1 MQVVKT
7 GLRNL
12 RRALRWPLVATLG
25 LLCGAWL
32 QATHGE
38 AIIGDPVQG
47 ANDPILGSKHD
58 FSGLNRRA
66 GVVAMPTVAFSDYG
80 NPCVYCHIPPEQ
92 ADVDASALGAIDG
105 WNRYQP
111 ATNEFQLY
119 NSTYLDSKTRT
130 PSPISLLCLSC
141 HDGTMAVDM
150 VVFKPGNFDNAA
162 DTAMHMRI
170 NGADNTISCGKC
182 HNGRVAHDI
191 SIKHIGQDLRNDHP
205 ISMRYAGLPP
215 HYAGFPDAPK
225 GFVSDPDFRLPHSEK
240 GFSNGVRLY
249 EGRVECAS
257 CHNVHNPEKDLFL
270 RVNSDLL
277 CQTCH
282 TK

>member
-1 MQVVKT
+1 MHVKKLT
-7 GLRNL
+7 NFIRQPLRL
-12 RRALRWPLVATLG
+12 MLVSILALSSL
-25 LLCGAWL
+25 AWL
-32 QATHGE
+32 SLTHGE

-47 ANDPILGSKHD
+47 TNDTILGSKHD

-92 ADVDASALGAIDG
+92 ADTDSIAKGAIEG

-111 ATNEFQLY
+111 ATDSYQLY
-119 NSTYLDSKTRT
+119 DSWFLDSKTES
-130 PSPISLLCLSC
+130 PSPITLLCLSC

-150 VVFKPGNFDNAA
+150 VVHRPKSFNISEDSAL
-162 DTAMHMRI
+162 HMRI
-170 NGADNTISCGKC
+170 NSEDNTISCGKC
-182 HNGRVAHDI
+182 HNGRVAHSI
-191 SIKHIGQDLRNDHP
+191 AIKHIDTDLKNDHP
-205 ISMRYAGLPP
+205 VSMRF
-215 HYAGFPDAPK
+215 AGFLR
-225 GFVSDPDFRLPHSEK
+225 SDEDFRRPHTPE
-240 GFSNGVRLY
+240 GFSNGVKLY

-257 CHNVHNPEKDLFL
+257 CHNVHDPSKDLFL
-270 RVNSDLL
+270 RANSDVL

>member
-1 MQVVKT
+1 MFFGERKQSVQ
-7 GLRNL
+7 
-12 RRALRWPLVATLG
+12 RRIRWGVIASVALT
-25 LLCGAWL
+25 CGTWL
-32 QATHGE
+32 NMTHGE

-58 FSGLNRRA
+58 FTGLNKRA
-66 GVVAMPTVAFSDYG
+66 GVVAMPGVAFSDYG
-80 NPCVYCHIPPEQ
+80 NPCVHCHIPPNQ
-92 ADVDASALGAIDG
+92 ADADSIAHGAIQG

-111 ATNEFQLY
+111 ATNEYRLY
-119 NSTYLDSKTRT
+119 SSQHLDSKTRT

-150 VVFKPGNFDNAA
+150 VVFKPDNFDSAEDKA
-162 DTAMHMRI
+162 LHMRI
-170 NGADNTISCGKC
+170 NNEDNTISCGKC

-191 SIKHIGQDLRNDHP
+191 SIKHLAQDLKNDHP
-205 ISMRYAGLPP
+205 ISMRYAGLLR
-215 HYAGFPDAPK
+215 
-225 GFVSDPDFRLPHSEK
+225 SDEDFRLPHTAG
-240 GFSNGVRLY
+240 GFDNGVKLY

-257 CHNVHNPEKDLFL
+257 CHNVHNPEKDLLL
-270 RVNSDLL
+270 RANSDLL

>member
-1 MQVVKT
+1 MDANKSLNKGGIYRARQV
-7 GLRNL
+7 LIL
-12 RRALRWPLVATLG
+12 ILAMASVAVIRT
-25 LLCGAWL
+25 AYS
-32 QATHGE
+32 E
-38 AIIGDPVQG
+38 AIIGDPVAG

-58 FSGLNRRA
+58 FSGLNERA
-66 GVVAMPTVAFSDYG
+66 GVAAMGGVAFSDYG

-92 ADVDASALGAIDG
+92 SEASALAKGAIEG
-105 WNRYQP
+105 WNRYRP
-111 ATNEFQLY
+111 ATDGYQLY
-119 NSTYLDSKTRT
+119 DSTYLDSKTRT

-141 HDGTMAVDM
+141 HDGTMGVDM
-150 VVFKPGNFDNAA
+150 VVFRPGTFDSREDAA
-162 DTAMHMRI
+162 LHMRI
-170 NGADNTISCGKC
+170 NGADNTVSCGKC

-191 SIKHIGQDLRNDHP
+191 TIKHLGRDLRNDHP
-205 ISMRYAGLPP
+205 ISMRYAGLMR
-215 HYAGFPDAPK
+215 
-225 GFVSDPDFRLPHSEK
+225 VDPDFRKPHTDQ

-257 CHNVHNPEKDLFL
+257 CHNVHNPEKDLLL